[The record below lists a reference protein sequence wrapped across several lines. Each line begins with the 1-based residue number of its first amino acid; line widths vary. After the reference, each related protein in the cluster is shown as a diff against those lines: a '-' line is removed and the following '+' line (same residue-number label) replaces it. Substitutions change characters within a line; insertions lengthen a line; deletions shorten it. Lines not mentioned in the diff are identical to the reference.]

1 MVHDFGA
8 WIPLL
13 GHFQIIPVTTIVSTV
28 VPSGHG
34 YSTTSHCVAC
44 LSANCYVA
52 LGTISH
58 NLRTTSDS
66 VEVSPVHASTGVYAE
81 DQENVEER
89 SGKKIA
95 DVLKIFPPLPQ
106 FSGKLDPTV
115 HLEML
120 TEYFKQMVGSGKIT
134 KDEMFDFI
142 KNDLA
147 TCAKN
152 Q

>member
-1 MVHDFGA
+1 MG
-8 WIPLL
+8 IRLL
-13 GHFQIIPVTTIVSTV
+13 LTASL
-28 VPSGHG
+28 
-34 YSTTSHCVAC
+34 C

-95 DVLKIFPPLPQ
+95 DVLKILPPLPQ

-120 TEYFKQMVGSGKIT
+120 TAYFKPMVESGKIT
-134 KDEMFDFI
+134 EDEMLNFI

-147 TCAKN
+147 TRAKN
-152 Q
+152 P